1 MNFVFE
7 LVDGSV
13 HEFTMEGDKF
23 IVGRSS
29 KCDIHLPYEG
39 FSRQHCQITIEDGQI
54 FLTDLG
60 STNGVFIN
68 DKRINANE
76 KTPYPDFLPLSMG
89 AAVSVSIQLVK
100 KEASV
105 ILELDKPITQTGIVF
120 QKPAA
125 AKSQYRQTRA
135 PIRKPLARIEEKR
148 SFGQYIAIGLVVI
161 AIIGVKS
168 FFEEEEEDLDQ
179 MMFEANVSDR
189 DKDGSVKTVDF

>member
-1 MNFVFE
+1 MNITFE

-13 HEFTMEGDKF
+13 HEFTLEGANF

-29 KCDIHLPYEG
+29 KCDIHLPFEG
-39 FSRQHCQITIEDGQI
+39 FSRQHCQITVEDGEI

-68 DKRINANE
+68 DKRIPANE

-89 AAVSVSIQLVK
+89 AAVSVAIEIAKKDKSIV
-100 KEASV
+100 
-105 ILELDKPITQTGIVF
+105 LELDKPKTQTGIVF
-120 QKPAA
+120 PQPAA
-125 AKSQYRQTRA
+125 KAQYRQTRA

-148 SFGQYIAIGLVVI
+148 GIGTYLVVGLVVLAAIGL
-161 AIIGVKS
+161 KS
-168 FFEEEEEDLDQ
+168 FFTEESEDLDQ
-179 MMFEANVSDR
+179 MTFEANVSDR